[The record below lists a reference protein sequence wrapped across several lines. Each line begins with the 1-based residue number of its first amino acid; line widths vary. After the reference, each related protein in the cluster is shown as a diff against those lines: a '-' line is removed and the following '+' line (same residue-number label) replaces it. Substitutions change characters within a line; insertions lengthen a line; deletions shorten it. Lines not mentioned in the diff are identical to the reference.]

1 MPTVQ
6 SRDGT
11 TIGYTSI
18 GEGPPVVLVDPAG
31 GFRGF
36 GLLTPLAEQLASD
49 FTAITYDRR
58 GRGESGDTLPYAVER
73 EVEDLAVII
82 EVAGGSAL
90 VYGFSSSA
98 ILALW
103 AAADGLPID
112 RLALLE
118 PPLAFEP
125 EPDGEDLGAEVAEL
139 VAAGR
144 RGDAF
149 MHFNRTIGVPEEF
162 LEGMR
167 DAPWWPA
174 AEGLAHTL
182 VYDTRISAGF
192 DVARLASIIT
202 PTLVV
207 DSTASDERLHSWA
220 AAAADALPNA
230 VHRTLE
236 GEWHGVA
243 PEILAPVMRDFYLAE
258 EPALTGPARA
268 RRLGRGSPR
277 TS

>member
-6 SRDGT
+6 SQDGT
-11 TIGYTSI
+11 PIGYTI
-18 GEGPPVVLVDPAG
+18 LGEGPPVILVDPAG

-73 EVEDLAVII
+73 EIEDLAAVVG
-82 EVAGGSAL
+82 VAGGSAF
-90 VYGFSSSA
+90 VYGFSSGA

-112 RLALLE
+112 KLALLE

-125 EPDGEDLGAEVAEL
+125 EPEGEDLGAEVAEL

-149 MHFNRTIGVPEEF
+149 MHFNRSIGVPEDI
-162 LEGMR
+162 LEGMP

-174 AEGLAHTL
+174 AEALAHTL

-192 DVARLASIIT
+192 TVERLASITT

-207 DSTASDERLHSWA
+207 DSTASDERLHEWA
-220 AAAADALPNA
+220 TASADALPNG

-243 PEILAPVMRDFYLAE
+243 PEILAPVMRDFYLVDQ
-258 EPALTGPARA
+258 PALSATSVTG
-268 RRLGRGSPR
+268 
-277 TS
+277 

>member
-1 MPTVQ
+1 MPSVQ

-11 TIGYTSI
+11 TIGYSRI
-18 GEGPPVVLVDPAG
+18 GGGPPVVLVDPAG
-31 GFRGF
+31 GFRTF
-36 GLLTPLAEQLASD
+36 GLLTPLGRAARVD

-73 EVEDLAVII
+73 EVEDLAAVID
-82 EVAGGSAL
+82 VAGGSAF
-90 VYGFSSSA
+90 VYGFSSGA

-103 AAADGLPID
+103 AAADGVPIK

-125 EPDGEDLGAEVAEL
+125 DPEDEKLGAEVAEL
-139 VAAGR
+139 VSAGR
-144 RGDAF
+144 RGDAV
-149 MHFNRTIGVPEEF
+149 MHFNRSIGVPEEY

-167 DAPWWPA
+167 DAPWWPD
-174 AEGLAHTL
+174 AESAAHTL

-192 DVARLASIIT
+192 AVERLASITT

-207 DSTASDERLHSWA
+207 DSIASDERLHRWA
-220 AAAADALPNA
+220 AAAVAALPNG

-258 EPALTGPARA
+258 EPALNTSGA
-268 RRLGRGSPR
+268 RR
-277 TS
+277 

>member
-6 SRDGT
+6 SQDGT
-11 TIGYTSI
+11 SIGYTRI

-36 GLLTPLAEQLASD
+36 GLLTPLAVQLASD

-73 EVEDLAVII
+73 EIEDLAAVID
-82 EVAGGSAL
+82 VAGGSAF
-90 VYGFSSSA
+90 VYGFSSGA
-98 ILALW
+98 ILSLW
-103 AAADGLPID
+103 AAADGLPI
-112 RLALLE
+112 RKLALLE

-125 EPDGEDLGAEVAEL
+125 EPEGDDLGAELAEL

-149 MHFNRTIGVPEEF
+149 MHFNRSIGVPDEI

-174 AEGLAHTL
+174 AESLAHTL
-182 VYDTRISAGF
+182 VYDTRISTGF
-192 DVARLASIIT
+192 AVGRLGGVTT

-207 DSTASDERLHSWA
+207 DSTASDERLHEWSTA
-220 AAAADALPNA
+220 AAQMLPNG

-258 EPALTGPARA
+258 QPVRA
-268 RRLGRGSPR
+268 
-277 TS
+277 